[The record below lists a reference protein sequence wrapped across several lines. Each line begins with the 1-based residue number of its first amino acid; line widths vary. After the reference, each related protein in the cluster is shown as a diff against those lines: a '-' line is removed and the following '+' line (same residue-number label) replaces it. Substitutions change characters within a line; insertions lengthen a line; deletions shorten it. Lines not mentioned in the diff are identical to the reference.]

1 MSRVHTYR
9 STLRWEGS
17 TAQGYTAY
25 GRAHQVRTPPAAG
38 ELTVTAD
45 VPFRGDPDLQN
56 PEQLLL
62 AAASSCQ
69 LLSFLAEAARAG
81 VDVVSYTDDAEA
93 FMPVTRE
100 PLWVQRIVLRPHV
113 VVRGDPDD
121 PADDEVLRLLEAGHK
136 GCFIANSLRSEIVLE
151 PTVEHHPAAER
162 GSSSSTEPS
171 VR

>member
-1 MSRVHTYR
+1 MARVHTYR
-9 STLRWEGS
+9 CNLVWEGS
-17 TAQGYTAY
+17 TADGYATYA
-25 GRAHQVRTPPAAG
+25 RTHRVSTPPAES

-45 VPFRGDPDLQN
+45 VPFRGDRAFTN

-81 VDVVSYTDDAEA
+81 LDVVAYTDDAEA

-100 PLWVQRIVLRPHV
+100 PLWIQRIVLRPHV

-121 PADDEVLRLLEAGHK
+121 PADDEVLRLLEAGHD
-136 GCFIANSLRSEIVLE
+136 GCFIASSLRSEIVLE
-151 PTVEHHPAAER
+151 PTVEHRA
-162 GSSSSTEPS
+162 
-171 VR
+171 

>member
-9 STLRWEGS
+9 STLTWEGS
-17 TAQGYTAY
+17 TGAGYGEY
-25 GRAHQVRTPPAAG
+25 GRTHQVRTPPAEAG
-38 ELTVTAD
+38 LTMTAD
-45 VPFRGDPDLQN
+45 VPFRGDPELQN

-81 VDVVSYTDDAEA
+81 VDVVSYTDEAEA

-100 PLWVQRIVLRPHV
+100 PLAIQRIVLRPHV

-121 PADDEVLRLLEAGHK
+121 ADDDLVLRLMHDGHEA
-136 GCFIANSLRSEIVLE
+136 CFIANSLRSEIVLE
-151 PTVEHHPAAER
+151 PTISHR
-162 GSSSSTEPS
+162 T
-171 VR
+171 

>member
-17 TAQGYTAY
+17 TAEGYAAY
-25 GRAHQVRTPPAAG
+25 GRAHQVRTPPAAS

-69 LLSFLAEAARAG
+69 LLSFLAEAAGAG
-81 VDVVSYTDDAEA
+81 VDVVAYTDDAEA

-100 PLWVQRIVLRPHV
+100 ALAIQRIVLRPHV
-113 VVRGDPDD
+113 VVRGDVD
-121 PADDEVLRLLEAGHK
+121 DDEVLRLIEAGHQ

-151 PTVEHHPAAER
+151 PTISR
-162 GSSSSTEPS
+162 
-171 VR
+171 RD

>member
-1 MSRVHTYR
+1 MPHVHTYR
-9 STLRWEGS
+9 SSLAWAGS
-17 TAQGYTAY
+17 TADGYAGY
-25 GRAHQVRTPPAAG
+25 SRAHEVTTPPARATLG
-38 ELTVTAD
+38 LTAD
-45 VPFRGDPDLQN
+45 VPFRGDADLTN

-100 PLWVQRIVLRPHV
+100 PLAIQRIVLRPRV
-113 VVRGDPDD
+113 VVRGDVED
-121 PADDEVLRLLEAGHK
+121 AQVLQLMHDGHDA
-136 GCFIANSLRSEIVLE
+136 CFIANSLRSEIVLE
-151 PTVEHHPAAER
+151 PTVEHQEPAGER
-162 GSSSSTEPS
+162 GSASRTGPS

>member
-9 STLRWEGS
+9 SNLGWEGS
-17 TAQGYTAY
+17 TAQGYAAY

-45 VPFRGDPDLQN
+45 VPFRGDPELQN

-69 LLSFLAEAARAG
+69 LLSFLAEAASAG

-100 PLWVQRIVLRPHV
+100 PLRIQRIVLRPHV
-113 VVRGDPDD
+113 VVRGDVS
-121 PADDEVLRLLEAGHK
+121 DDEVLQLLEAGHK

-151 PTVEHHPAAER
+151 PTVEHHA
-162 GSSSSTEPS
+162 
-171 VR
+171 

>member
-9 STLRWEGS
+9 SNLGWEGS
-17 TAQGYTAY
+17 TAQGYAAY

-45 VPFRGDPDLQN
+45 VPFRGDPELQN

-93 FMPVTRE
+93 FMPVTRQ
-100 PLWVQRIVLRPHV
+100 PLSIQRIVLRPRV
-113 VVRGDPDD
+113 VVRGDV
-121 PADDEVLRLLEAGHK
+121 ADTEVLRLLEAGHQ
-136 GCFIANSLRSEIVLE
+136 GCYIANSLRSEIVLE
-151 PTVEHHPAAER
+151 PTISR
-162 GSSSSTEPS
+162 
-171 VR
+171 RD